1 MMRGHFAV
9 GHGIASA
16 LVGVLNIG
24 PMRPPGRG
32 SGCGI
37 QVKAQQFLPRTQKS
51 YSVTR
56 TT

>member
-37 QVKAQQFLPRTQKS
+37 QVKRSNFYLVPKK
-51 YSVTR
+51 VTA
-56 TT
+56 